1 MSQSDVPPFTLKG
14 NKYNLNTY
22 IGRTRNFFEIFN
34 PILLFTTDNQLTEC
48 KKLLQDYKNN
58 KFTTIDTTLNTK
70 LWDARLR
77 TDAIIHPQTNEK
89 IFLPFRM
96 SCFVPMNLPI
106 AAGMLLSKSL
116 GAGLFWQWYNQ
127 SYNVCVNYSNGNKSN
142 QLSNIKIIQAYC
154 MAVAASCSVSYGLN
168 KLLSA
173 SQKRFS
179 PSSYYLLSKTIPFT
193 AVATAGALNVI
204 LMRYNEIKHG
214 IDIMDKNGN
223 IIGKSNIAGKYAVLQ
238 TAFSRLVLPAPILL
252 FPPYVMKGLES
263 LSFVKSRPK
272 LQLPLNIGVMTFFL
286 WFALPGAC
294 GLFPQQSS
302 ISIKKLEK
310 EFHGLNMENIYYN
323 RGL

>member
-106 AAGMLLSKSL
+106 AVG
-116 GAGLFWQWYNQ
+116 
-127 SYNVCVNYSNGNKSN
+127 
-142 QLSNIKIIQAYC
+142 
-154 MAVAASCSVSYGLN
+154 
-168 KLLSA
+168 
-173 SQKRFS
+173 
-179 PSSYYLLSKTIPFT
+179 
-193 AVATAGALNVI
+193 
-204 LMRYNEIKHG
+204 
-214 IDIMDKNGN
+214 
-223 IIGKSNIAGKYAVLQ
+223 
-238 TAFSRLVLPAPILL
+238 
-252 FPPYVMKGLES
+252 
-263 LSFVKSRPK
+263 
-272 LQLPLNIGVMTFFL
+272 
-286 WFALPGAC
+286 
-294 GLFPQQSS
+294 
-302 ISIKKLEK
+302 
-310 EFHGLNMENIYYN
+310 
-323 RGL
+323 